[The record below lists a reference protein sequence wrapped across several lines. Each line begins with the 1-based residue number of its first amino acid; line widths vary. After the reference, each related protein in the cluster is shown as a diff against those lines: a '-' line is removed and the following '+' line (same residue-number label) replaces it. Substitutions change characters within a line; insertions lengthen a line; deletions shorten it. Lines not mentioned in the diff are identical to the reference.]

1 MVQQM
6 HTAELRAKIKN
17 LLAPEGLCHSEL
29 QVDASGERIA
39 CARQERGNLHVHVQQ
54 IFGLRNPSPSCMTL
68 PHVIPQPCNKITLNS
83 FSFQ

>member
-29 QVDASGERIA
+29 QVDASGEGDSLCPAGAREPPCA
-39 CARQERGNLHVHVQQ
+39 CPADFWAVKSQSQLYDTTSRYTSALQ
-54 IFGLRNPSPSCMTL
+54 
-68 PHVIPQPCNKITLNS
+68 
-83 FSFQ
+83 